1 MKWFQTY
8 IFFSLSS
15 AEKGPFMSSMVQEIS
30 LFWRSLFSRQKNP
43 TLFKNKN
50 PNNVWHVRFS
60 AQRLP
65 RSKCA
70 CPPSRTPALWWPQQ
84 CSSHL
89 VPVKKKKTP
98 QVGEMLRSPS
108 VGVWG
113 GCGIEWRKKE
123 GCAVVV
129 FLVFFVGFYV
139 YGETST
145 R

>member
-1 MKWFQTY
+1 MCALVRRGY
-8 IFFSLSS
+8 PEANVRVRRAAHLPCGDLSS
-15 AEKGPFMSSMVQEIS
+15 AVHIWFQ
-30 LFWRSLFSRQKNP
+30 L
-43 TLFKNKN
+43 
-50 PNNVWHVRFS
+50 
-60 AQRLP
+60 
-65 RSKCA
+65 
-70 CPPSRTPALWWPQQ
+70 
-84 CSSHL
+84 
-89 VPVKKKKTP
+89 KKKKTP

-113 GCGIEWRKKE
+113 GCGIAWRKKE